1 MMAEAGPYGIT
12 QFDVAGVVGAYQQ
25 SQANRIQMMIAQKQ
39 MERIDKETKNEDA
52 ASKAVSAYYSP
63 TPNASGAAPTTG
75 AAPGTAPGAGP
86 AMPNAAAR
94 QKLIG
99 TLMAIDPATA
109 EKYMNVMAG
118 MDKDQA
124 TRAAQTNAQIMQ
136 VMGGLLQLPPE
147 QRKAAIQQQAPQ
159 LQQLGYT
166 PDQLA
171 GFDPSDQNLRSQ
183 MAQHM
188 DADKLLSFVKPE
200 INAVGQGGSLQQT
213 SPSGQTKTLY
223 ESPTMAGPNGEVFT
237 RPGAAS
243 TMGTNLPHV
252 TNKQEY
258 DALPPGTQFLDP
270 QGNHRQKGGQSVAPA
285 GGFQ

>member
-166 PDQLA
+166 PRPNWQALIRPTRTCAAKWRSTWTLTNFFFRQAGDQRGRA
-171 GFDPSDQNLRSQ
+171 RREPPANIAVR
-183 MAQHM
+183 
-188 DADKLLSFVKPE
+188 ADE
-200 INAVGQGGSLQQT
+200 NAL
-213 SPSGQTKTLY
+213 
-223 ESPTMAGPNGEVFT
+223 
-237 RPGAAS
+237 
-243 TMGTNLPHV
+243 
-252 TNKQEY
+252 
-258 DALPPGTQFLDP
+258 
-270 QGNHRQKGGQSVAPA
+270 
-285 GGFQ
+285 